1 MSYKSLK
8 ENHMATNHLAL
19 FYDEGDLPLY
29 NITLEEYQITDNEE
43 IIYKLKES
51 SQNVGKRVQS

>member
-1 MSYKSLK
+1 
-8 ENHMATNHLAL
+8 MATNHLAL

-51 SQNVGKRVQS
+51 AQNVGKRVQS